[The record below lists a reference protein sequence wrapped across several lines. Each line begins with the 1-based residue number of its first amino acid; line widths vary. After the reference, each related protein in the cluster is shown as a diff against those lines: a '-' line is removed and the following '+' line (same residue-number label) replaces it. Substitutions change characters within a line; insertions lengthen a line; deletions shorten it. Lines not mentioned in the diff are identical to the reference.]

1 MNSII
6 QTEET
11 QDTQS
16 TAYPELVNPTFPWS
30 SEAILQC
37 LDIAFRSQLTN
48 ASNMIDQPTEIKIP
62 LRAHQRALV
71 AAMEQKEK
79 ASMTG
84 IPYRNTLTYANYG
97 ILGDTVGTG
106 KSLVVL
112 SFIAHMKHQHTHAMQ
127 NNLLFPRS
135 RTNFFTVYTKRFP
148 EKAAPALIVV
158 PHTIFRQWQEYCKKQ
173 TTLDIQCIKSQ
184 RDIQPLFETDLAE
197 QQKLLTKITGADAVL
212 VANTLYPEI
221 QYIARVHNIHWSRSF
236 IDEVDTIHIPG
247 TQPQPNGCF
256 TWFISASWANFLM
269 EGMYIRP
276 ALLANY
282 LAHSQEYCLQLGDWL
297 RSEIGSN
304 ETNAGLVIGHTSKM
318 HCRSQKWLYNF
329 FSDHVLRG
337 MTLLHCSKEFLEES
351 RAMPPIIYEQLICA
365 QPAYMRAVHGIVN
378 ATIQN
383 MLHGGN
389 VEGALAELGVPAE
402 THMNVLEA
410 VSQFREKELDR
421 LHKTLQFKESIE
433 YATPQAKEQALE
445 ALKAKIN
452 SVEEQL
458 RTIKERLSTTQQ
470 QECPVCY
477 EDPVQ
482 NAGTVTPCCHRIFCG
497 ACMLKSLARQMTCP
511 MCRASLKPGQLT
523 QLVKEK
529 KEIPKTTL
537 LSKSKQLLQ
546 FLRTHPKARVL
557 VFSRYDNP
565 FEELERECDEEGIT
579 YHTLRGNKDVIA
591 STIKSFEKGDK
602 RVLFLPTAS
611 AGAGINLVGA
621 THCILYHAMTPEE
634 EKQCVGRAYRLGR
647 EEPLTVVR
655 LLHEGERHN
664 V

>member
-1 MNSII
+1 MNPII
-6 QTEET
+6 PT
-11 QDTQS
+11 QDTQQNE
-16 TAYPELVNPTFPWS
+16 YPELVNPTFPWS

-37 LDIAFRSQLTN
+37 LDIAFRSQLTTE
-48 ASNMIDQPTEIKIP
+48 SPMVDQPKEILLP
-62 LRAHQRALV
+62 LRAHQRALI

-79 ASMTG
+79 ASMAG
-84 IPYRNTLTYANYG
+84 IPYRNTITYSNYG
-97 ILGDTVGTG
+97 VLGDTVGTG

-112 SFIAHMKHQHTHAMQ
+112 SYIAHMKKQHNYAMQ

-148 EKAAPALIVV
+148 EKQAPALIVV

-173 TTLDIQCIKSQ
+173 TTLNIQCIKSQ
-184 RDIQPLFETDLAE
+184 RDLQPFFETDQSA
-197 QQKLLTKITGADAVL
+197 QQTALTNFKQADAVL
-212 VANTLYPEI
+212 VGNTLYAEI
-221 QYIARVHNIHWSRSF
+221 QYIAKVHNLEWSRTF
-236 IDEVDTIHIPG
+236 VDEVDTIYVPG
-247 TQPQPNGCF
+247 TQPPPNGRF
-256 TWFISASWANFLM
+256 TWFISASWANFLL
-269 EGMYIRP
+269 EGMYVRP
-276 ALLANY
+276 ALLAVY
-282 LAHSQEYCLQLGDWL
+282 LNTQEQYCRELGDWL
-297 RSEIGSN
+297 RSEIGSD
-304 ETNAGLVIGHTSKM
+304 GLHGGIITGHTSRM
-318 HCRSQKWLYNF
+318 HCRSQKWLYQF
-329 FSDHVLRG
+329 LSDHVLRG
-337 MTLLHCSKEFLEES
+337 MTLLHCSQKFLEES
-351 RAMPPIIYEQLICA
+351 RAMPPILYEQILCA
-365 QPAYMRAVHGIVN
+365 QPAYILAVHGIVS
-378 ATIQN
+378 ASIQN

-389 VEGALAELGVPAE
+389 IEGALAELGVPAD
-402 THMNVLEA
+402 TSLNVVEA

-445 ALKAKIN
+445 TLKAKIR

-477 EDPVQ
+477 EDPTQ

-497 ACMLKSLARQMTCP
+497 ACILKSLARQMTCP
-511 MCRASLKPGQLT
+511 MCRASLKPSQLT

-529 KEIPKTTL
+529 KEKPKSSL
-537 LSKSKQLLQ
+537 ISKSKQLLQ

-565 FEELERECDEEGIT
+565 FEELERECEEEGIS

-591 STIKSFEKGDK
+591 STIKSFEKGEK

-647 EEPLTVVR
+647 TEPLSVVR
-655 LLHEGERHN
+655 LLHEGEKHHI
-664 V
+664 